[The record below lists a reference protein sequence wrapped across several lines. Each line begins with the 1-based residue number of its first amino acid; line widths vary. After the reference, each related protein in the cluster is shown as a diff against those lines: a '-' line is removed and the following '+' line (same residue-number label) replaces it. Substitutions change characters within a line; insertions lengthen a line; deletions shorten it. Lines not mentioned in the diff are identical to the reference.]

1 MANGKNPF
9 RIHTLIAGRP
19 VGQDRVAKAIK
30 PKDTSGGAYKPE
42 AQASKSVLSNT
53 LARASDSY
61 FSPFYLKVA
70 LSR

>member
-1 MANGKNPF
+1 M
-9 RIHTLIAGRP
+9 
-19 VGQDRVAKAIK
+19 AIK

-61 FSPFYLKVA
+61 LSPFYLKVA